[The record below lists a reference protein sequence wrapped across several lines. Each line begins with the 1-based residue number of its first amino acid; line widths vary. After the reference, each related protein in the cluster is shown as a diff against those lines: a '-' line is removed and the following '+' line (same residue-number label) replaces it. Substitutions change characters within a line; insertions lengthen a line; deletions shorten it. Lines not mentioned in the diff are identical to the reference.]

1 MNWVESITVLAALS
15 VASGENKLEKEEN
28 ANELGEKFQFL
39 KRKLAFYHGKI
50 QFSESNLILWTEWAK
65 ES

>member
-1 MNWVESITVLAALS
+1 MLKVTILTMNWVESITVLAAPS

-39 KRKLAFYHGKI
+39 KFHNNASLKSL
-50 QFSESNLILWTEWAK
+50 
-65 ES
+65 